1 MQQMSPAQSESGGF
15 KDSARCP
22 RRLLKIGTKNAR
34 QALRISISGAV
45 RHDCHGIR
53 RYHNAGI
60 RSELT
65 GFVLNVPLSSAICG

>member
-1 MQQMSPAQSESGGF
+1 
-15 KDSARCP
+15 
-22 RRLLKIGTKNAR
+22 LLKIGTKNAR